1 MSIAQDLASQP
12 LICIVDDDA
21 DVRSSIASLLRAMDY
36 AVQTFAGPS
45 DFLGSD
51 AVDAAACLIL
61 DIRLQEADG
70 LEFQQELAASDQ
82 AIPVILISGF
92 GDIPMTVRAMKAG
105 AINFLPKPFDDEAL
119 LAAVAEGV
127 ARDRQRRLA
136 ARRDESIRLRY
147 EQLTPRERE
156 VMHLVTTGLMNKQ
169 VAWQLS
175 LSEITV
181 KIHRGNMMRKMQAKS
196 FADLVRM
203 ADQLGIRSAV
213 AAIAS
218 PNGSSDDASG
228 SARRPGP
235 AK

>member
-1 MSIAQDLASQP
+1 MSMSQQPSLP

-21 DVRSSIASLLRAMDY
+21 DVRGSISSLLRAMNY

-45 DFLGSD
+45 DFLSSD
-51 AVDAAACLIL
+51 AVDAASCLIL
-61 DIRLQEADG
+61 DIRLGQADG
-70 LEFQQELAASDQ
+70 LEFQQELAASDTS
-82 AIPVILISGF
+82 IPVILISGF

-105 AINFLPKPFDDEAL
+105 AINFLSKPFEDGAL
-119 LAAVAEGV
+119 LAAVEEAV
-127 ARDRQRRLA
+127 SRDRQRRLA
-136 ARRDESIRLRY
+136 AHRDESIRLRY

-156 VMHLVTTGLMNKQ
+156 VMGLVTTGMMNKQ

-203 ADQLGIRSAV
+203 ADQLGIRGAP
-213 AAIAS
+213 ALTDRTG
-218 PNGSSDDASG
+218 GSHP
-228 SARRPGP
+228 ARRQD
-235 AK
+235 

>member
-1 MSIAQDLASQP
+1 MSTVQNIAGRP
-12 LICIVDDDA
+12 LICVVDDDA
-21 DVRSSIASLLRAMDY
+21 DVRSSISSLLRSMDY
-36 AVQTFAGPS
+36 AVQTFAGPA
-45 DFLGSD
+45 DFLASD
-51 AVDAAACLIL
+51 AVDTASCLIL

-70 LEFQQELAASDQ
+70 LEFQQELVASDA
-82 AIPVILISGF
+82 AIPVVLISGF

-105 AINFLPKPFDDEAL
+105 AINFLPKPFDDSAL

-156 VMHLVTTGLMNKQ
+156 VMNFVTSGLMNKQ

-203 ADQLGIRSAV
+203 ADQLGIRSAT
-213 AAIAS
+213 AALAS
-218 PNGSSDDASG
+218 PGTDNAVGA
-228 SARRPGP
+228 ARRQDP

>member
-1 MSIAQDLASQP
+1 MSTAMDIASQP
-12 LICIVDDDA
+12 LICVVDDDA
-21 DVRSSIASLLRAMDY
+21 DVRSSISSLLRSMDY

-45 DFLGSD
+45 EFLASD
-51 AVDAAACLIL
+51 AVDAASCLIL

-70 LEFQQELAASDQ
+70 LEFQQELVASES

-105 AINFLPKPFDDEAL
+105 AINFLSKPFEDGAL

-136 ARRDESIRLRY
+136 AHRDESIRLRY
-147 EQLTPRERE
+147 EQLTARERE
-156 VMHLVTTGLMNKQ
+156 VMSLVTSGLMNKQ

-181 KIHRGNMMRKMQAKS
+181 KIHRGNMMRKMQARS

-203 ADQLGIRSAV
+203 ADQLGIRSAP
-213 AAIAS
+213 AALAGPDRDGAS
-218 PNGSSDDASG
+218 IP
-228 SARRPGP
+228 ARRQGP

>member
-1 MSIAQDLASQP
+1 MDIASQS
-12 LICIVDDDA
+12 LICVVDDDA
-21 DVRSSIASLLRAMDY
+21 DVRGSISSLLRSTGY

-45 DFLGSD
+45 EFLASD
-51 AVDAAACLIL
+51 AVDAASCLIL

-70 LEFQQELAASDQ
+70 LEFQQELVASDS

-105 AINFLPKPFDDEAL
+105 AINFLPKPFEDGAL

-127 ARDRQRRLA
+127 TRDQQRRRA
-136 ARRDESIRLRY
+136 AHRDESIRLRY

-156 VMHLVTTGLMNKQ
+156 VMSLVTSGLMNKQ

-181 KIHRGNMMRKMQAKS
+181 KIHRGNMVRKMKAKS
-196 FADLVRM
+196 VADLVRM
-203 ADQLGIRSAV
+203 ADQLGIRSASP
-213 AAIAS
+213 ALAGPDGDGAS
-218 PNGSSDDASG
+218 IP
-228 SARRPGP
+228 ARRQGP
-235 AK
+235 PK